1 MTLKDKKLLYIFL
14 YLLSFGQVLGI
25 SILVNKIEFIP
36 IINNVMLGLSFLVF
50 LGLQIFFINRILNFK
65 FNKYLKILLG
75 LILIGL
81 CLISMAYLFLVF
93 AFSGKENRKL
103 TYYNENFYI
112 LNVGWMDP
120 IYEVY
125 RKNFITMDKLSEDEI
140 KNTFDDLKKIDDQE
154 IRDILEILIS
164 ERESYDEPREDEV
177 AKTGLEDLDEKES
190 FDEEENKEE
199 ILKNFEVSDVIKIEN
214 SDFGLLEVDRAGA
227 RSRWFLVRISGNK
240 MKFISELEETS
251 PKVFGRMDDEGLIHL
266 NFEDINNNKSNYISR
281 NNGKTFEKI
290 K

>member
-1 MTLKDKKLLYIFL
+1 
-14 YLLSFGQVLGI
+14 
-25 SILVNKIEFIP
+25 
-36 IINNVMLGLSFLVF
+36 
-50 LGLQIFFINRILNFK
+50 
-65 FNKYLKILLG
+65 
-75 LILIGL
+75 
-81 CLISMAYLFLVF
+81 MAYLFLVF

-103 TYYNENFYI
+103 TYDNENFYI